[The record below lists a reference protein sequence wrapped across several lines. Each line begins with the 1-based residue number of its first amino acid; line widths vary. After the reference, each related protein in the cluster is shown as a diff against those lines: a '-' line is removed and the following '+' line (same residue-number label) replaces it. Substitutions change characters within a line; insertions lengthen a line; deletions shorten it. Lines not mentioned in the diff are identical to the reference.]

1 MIVSRFFIIG
11 RSQRQSGKGEIIV
24 QDQNRDGLYELKTQW
39 KTHYGQCCSDIGFK
53 TCQSVLSATSIS
65 SRIGK
70 GIDRKVKINVIA
82 QDNERLFP

>member
-1 MIVSRFFIIG
+1 MTENWELSQMIVSRFFIIG

-24 QDQNRDGLYELKTQW
+24 QDQNRDGLNELKTQW

-65 SRIGK
+65 LI
-70 GIDRKVKINVIA
+70 
-82 QDNERLFP
+82 